1 MRGNYGKTSASRIP
15 RPKKQKVRLRG
26 TKHANEATAKK
37 LKKDLTKLLDN
48 PNAHLPEM
56 LWKGKMRWGGR
67 TDPVT
72 KTLKEL
78 DKIIS
83 KNMTLSGYQKE

>member
-1 MRGNYGKTSASRIP
+1 MA
-15 RPKKQKVRLRG
+15 RPAKVEFPGQKKQRVRLRG

-37 LKKDLTKLLDN
+37 LKKDLSKLLDN
-48 PNAHLPEM
+48 PHAHLPTM
-56 LWKGKMRWGGR
+56 LWKGKMRWGK

-83 KNMTLSGYQKE
+83 KKSDTKWLSKRMMAKR

>member
-1 MRGNYGKTSASRIP
+1 MA
-15 RPKKQKVRLRG
+15 RPAQVEFPGQKRQKVRLRG

-37 LKKDLTKLLDN
+37 LKKDLTKLLEN

-56 LWKGKMRWGGR
+56 LWKGKMRWGR

-72 KTLKEL
+72 KTILNQIKLVEE
-78 DKIIS
+78 KI
-83 KNMTLSGYQKE
+83 YE